1 MSGCGYDVIGHFT
14 LPEDAW
20 RIEYYGPLEKRI
32 KELRTKHIDDPKVL
46 SMLDKEQREVDMYKR
61 SCK

>member
-1 MSGCGYDVIGHFT
+1 MSGCGYDVIRHIT

-20 RIEYYGPLEKRI
+20 QIEYYGPLEKRI
-32 KELRTKHIDDPKVL
+32 KELRTKHIDDPKAL
-46 SMLDKEQREVDMYKR
+46 SMHDKEQREVDMYKR